1 MAERRIKL
9 KPRGK
14 RFLKAVLVVSIFS
27 VPLTFYVLPNTVMC
41 PSTVE
46 AAYRNEFGRH
56 VADIRG
62 MGWPMP
68 AYRKHVELP
77 DGMSA
82 EEMRMEMDEDYVLS
96 GLFSYMVN
104 MVAISALFVLPAS
117 PLLILYVRYGRHM
130 FRRKGKPTVAIQ
142 PPR

>member
-1 MAERRIKL
+1 MTERRTKI

-14 RFLKAVLVVSIFS
+14 RFLKAVLAVSVLS
-27 VPLTFYVLPNTVMC
+27 VPLNLYVFPYTVMR

-46 AAYRNEFGRH
+46 AAYRNEFGRN
-56 VADIRG
+56 VADILG

-68 AYRKHVELP
+68 AYHKHVELP

-82 EEMRMEMDEDYVLS
+82 EEMRREMDEDYVLS
-96 GLFSYMVN
+96 GLFSFLVN
-104 MVAISALFVLPAS
+104 LMALSALFVMPAS
-117 PLLILYVRYGRHM
+117 PLLLLYIRYGRHM
-130 FRRKGKPTVAIQ
+130 FRQKAKPTAAIP